1 MAALANAFME
11 RIILSLLPFFI
22 ATTPDLD
29 RARAAIVN
37 AIRSYGARTQAEI
50 NEVAQILA
58 LGFCTVD
65 SLAES
70 TGIGMSVN
78 KRLRLRGNATAL
90 VRSKKSCQQALAD
103 SLYMEIVEPA
113 RPEPIDI
120 EPARPEPIDI
130 EPEATALAVATVQAR
145 EKMQHPDRPAAASMP
160 DQAAPAPRPAATP
173 PTEKQKNA
181 MLWAN
186 VMNQVASNLVQ
197 NNGPAPG

>member
-120 EPARPEPIDI
+120 EP
-130 EPEATALAVATVQAR
+130 EATALAVATVQAR

>member
-103 SLYMEIVEPA
+103 SLYMEIVKPA

-120 EPARPEPIDI
+120 EPARPE
-130 EPEATALAVATVQAR
+130 QS
-145 EKMQHPDRPAAASMP
+145 KRP
-160 DQAAPAPRPAATP
+160 RR
-173 PTEKQKNA
+173 
-181 MLWAN
+181 
-186 VMNQVASNLVQ
+186 
-197 NNGPAPG
+197 